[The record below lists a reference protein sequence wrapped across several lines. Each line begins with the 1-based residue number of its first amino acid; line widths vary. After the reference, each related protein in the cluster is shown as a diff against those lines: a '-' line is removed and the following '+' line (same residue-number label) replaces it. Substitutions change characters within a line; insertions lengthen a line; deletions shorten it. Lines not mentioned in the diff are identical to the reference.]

1 MTSATTAIFVLF
13 DCPAF
18 STNVIPFTF
27 EITLMTGSAEGRIT
41 GREIHKRSGYYTAV
55 AGATRWVDPVVAW
68 VVPLRVM
75 AEAGRRPA
83 VC

>member
-1 MTSATTAIFVLF
+1 MTPASTAIFVLF

-27 EITLMTGSAEGRIT
+27 KITLMTGSAEWRVT
-41 GREIHKRSGYYTAV
+41 GRGIDKRSGYYTAV
-55 AGATRWVDPVVAW
+55 AGATRWVDPVIAR
-68 VVPLRVM
+68 VVPLSIM

-83 VC
+83 VG